1 MASGPFVDP
10 VSNEL
15 DTSQII
21 SEAIPIVG
29 LVLLFA
35 TVAAVP
41 FLLGAV
47 FSFGS
52 LLGLV
57 FILIAQLVLVVGAGI
72 VLIYVVARGIQLA
85 DDGADTR
92 RTVEA

>member
-10 VSNEL
+10 ASNEL
-15 DTSQII
+15 DTSQIV
-21 SEAIPIVG
+21 SEAIPLAG
-29 LVLLFA
+29 LVLLFVA
-35 TVAAVP
+35 VAAVP
-41 FLLGAV
+41 FLLGVA

-57 FILIAQLVLVVGAGI
+57 FTLIAQLVLLVGAVI
-72 VLIYVVARGIQLA
+72 VMIYAVARGIQLA

-92 RTVEA
+92 RTVEP

>member
-15 DTSQII
+15 DTSQIV

-29 LVLLFA
+29 LVLLFV

-72 VLIYVVARGIQLA
+72 VLIYVVARGIQLS